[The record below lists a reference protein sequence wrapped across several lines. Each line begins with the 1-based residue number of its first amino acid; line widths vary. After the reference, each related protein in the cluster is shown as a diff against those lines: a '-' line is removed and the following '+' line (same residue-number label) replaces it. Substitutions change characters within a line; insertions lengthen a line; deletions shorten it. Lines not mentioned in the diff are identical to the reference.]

1 MEGLERMRGKAENA
15 ERKVERLSEQI
26 MKALAS
32 TIDAKDKYTNGHSF
46 RVAEYAEEMLRRSGG
61 SFKEQEEVYYMG
73 LWHDIGKIGIPDKI
87 IRKTSGLTEEEYI
100 LIKSHPVIGANILK
114 NISEIP
120 GLAVGARWHHEKY
133 DGSGYPDCLKGE
145 EIPVMARIIAV
156 ADAYDAMASRRSY
169 RDVLPQQV
177 VREELKN
184 GKGKQFDPYYADIMI
199 GMIDDDKEYKLREN

>member
-1 MEGLERMRGKAENA
+1 
-15 ERKVERLSEQI
+15 
-26 MKALAS
+26 
-32 TIDAKDKYTNGHSF
+32 
-46 RVAEYAEEMLRRSGG
+46 MLRRSGG

-73 LWHDIGKIGIPDKI
+73 LLHDIGKIGIPDKI

>member
-73 LWHDIGKIGIPDKI
+73 LLHDIGKIGIPDKI

-100 LIKSHPVIGANILK
+100 LIK
-114 NISEIP
+114 
-120 GLAVGARWHHEKY
+120 
-133 DGSGYPDCLKGE
+133 
-145 EIPVMARIIAV
+145 
-156 ADAYDAMASRRSY
+156 
-169 RDVLPQQV
+169 
-177 VREELKN
+177 
-184 GKGKQFDPYYADIMI
+184 
-199 GMIDDDKEYKLREN
+199 

>member
-73 LWHDIGKIGIPDKI
+73 LLHDIGKIGIDDIVLRKETSLEKGEMEYMKTHSELGGATFHK
-87 IRKTSGLTEEEYI
+87 IRKNFQE
-100 LIKSHPVIGANILK
+100 
-114 NISEIP
+114 
-120 GLAVGARWHHEKY
+120 
-133 DGSGYPDCLKGE
+133 
-145 EIPVMARIIAV
+145 
-156 ADAYDAMASRRSY
+156 
-169 RDVLPQQV
+169 
-177 VREELKN
+177 
-184 GKGKQFDPYYADIMI
+184 
-199 GMIDDDKEYKLREN
+199 